1 MEPVRFKNLT
11 AIVLAGGKSTR
22 MGGVDKSMLPVG
34 GIPMIRHIVRQL
46 ELHFAEIIIG
56 GDEDKYG
63 FLGHRVI
70 NDAEKFM
77 GPLMGIYSCL
87 KASQNDLNFITAC
100 DIPEINTGFL
110 SEMLELSGEADI
122 VMPVKGNDE
131 YEPLHALYRK
141 SVVPVAGSLLM
152 EERLKISDLAGL
164 VKTRFIPF
172 DGRGWYYNINTIDD
186 YKRYA
191 SF

>member
-1 MEPVRFKNLT
+1 MEPGRFKNLT

-56 GDEDKYG
+56 GDGDKYG

-70 NDAEKFM
+70 NDAEKFK

-87 KASQNDLNFITAC
+87 KATQNDLNFITAC

-122 VMPVKGNDE
+122 VMPVKGNDK

-141 SVVPVAGSLLM
+141 SVVPVAESLLR
-152 EERLKISDLAGL
+152 EERFKISDLAGL

-172 DGRGWYYNINTIDD
+172 DGRGWYYNINTIDE
-186 YKRYA
+186 YKRYTR
-191 SF
+191 F